1 MKARYF
7 VIPLFFLLLIWG
19 LFTLMSNKEKFEL
32 DEASKKESSVRYVK
46 ILTADPTAN
55 NIIIEGS
62 GRISTSQKV
71 DISAEVQGLL
81 IQSGNTIKPGVSFR
95 KGQMLYSIRNNDA
108 RLLLQ
113 ARKSSF
119 MNLIANA
126 LPDLKLDYSNNYEN
140 WKNFFESI
148 DVDKVLPNLP
158 ETKSQKEKTF
168 ISLKNIFTE
177 YFNIKADE
185 ERLWKYAIVA
195 PFDGSITDV
204 FVEPGSVVNPG
215 TRIATLIRTGD
226 LEVEIPVDARNI
238 TNIKVGMPVLL
249 TASSGNKTYNGKV
262 IRMGEF
268 VNATTQSI
276 PVYVSII
283 KNKDDVLFNGMYL
296 NAEINCGAMEN
307 TVKIPRRALPDEN
320 HFYVLKKKTV
330 TEKLTSEDGEKRDT
344 TIHAYSLVK
353 KELRTGFV
361 LKNEILALE
370 IEKGEMIIREPV
382 TQVTKESLFLPL
394 KESKK

>member
-19 LFTLMSNKEKFEL
+19 LFTLMNNKEKFEL

-46 ILTADPTAN
+46 ILTADPTDN
-55 NIIIEGS
+55 SIIIEGS

-81 IQSGNTIKPGVSFR
+81 IQSGKTIKPGVSFSR
-95 KGQMLYSIRNNDA
+95 GQMLYSIRNNDA
-108 RLLLQ
+108 RLTLQ

-119 MNLIANA
+119 MNLLANA

-148 DVDKVLPNLP
+148 EVDKVLPDLP
-158 ETKSQKEKTF
+158 QTKSQKEKTF

-195 PFDGSITDV
+195 PFDGSITEV

-249 TASSGNKTYNGKV
+249 TSTSGNKTYEGKV
-262 IRMGEF
+262 IRIGEF

-283 KNKDDVLFNGMYL
+283 KKKDDVLFNGMYL

-320 HFYVLKKKTV
+320 HYYVLKKKTV
-330 TEKLTSEDGEKRDT
+330 KEKLTSEDGKERDT
-344 TIHAYSLVK
+344 TIHAYSMVK
-353 KELRTGFV
+353 KELKTGFV

-394 KESKK
+394 NEKK

>member
-7 VIPLFFLLLIWG
+7 IIPLFFLLLIWG

-32 DEASKKESSVRYVK
+32 DEATKKESSVRYVK
-46 ILTADPTAN
+46 VLTADPN
-55 NIIIEGS
+55 DNSIIIEGS

-81 IQSGNTIKPGVSFR
+81 IQAGKTIKPGVSFS

-108 RLLLQ
+108 RLSLQ

-148 DVDKVLPNLP
+148 DVDEVLPNLP

-238 TNIKVGMPVLL
+238 TNIKVGMPVSL
-249 TASSGNKTYNGKV
+249 TASSGNKTYDGKV
-262 IRMGEF
+262 IRIGEF
-268 VNATTQSI
+268 VNVTTQSI
-276 PVYVSII
+276 PVYVSIL
-283 KNKDDVLFNGMYL
+283 KRKDDVLFNGMYL
-296 NAEINCGAMEN
+296 KAEINCGAMSN

-320 HFYVLKKKTV
+320 HYYVLKKVKDTV
-330 TEKLTSEDGEKRDT
+330 QVKYHFFLKKDSVFT
-344 TIHAYSLVK
+344 AYKLVK
-353 KELRTGFV
+353 KKLKTGFV
-361 LKNEILALE
+361 LKNDILALDLK
-370 IEKGEMIIREPV
+370 KGSKVVKEPV

-394 KESKK
+394 KVKK

>member
-19 LFTLMSNKEKFEL
+19 LITLIGNKEKFEL
-32 DEASKKESSVRYVK
+32 DETSKKESSVRYVK
-46 ILTADPTAN
+46 ILTANPGAN
-55 NIIIEGS
+55 AIIIEGS

-81 IQSGNTIKPGVSFR
+81 IQSGKTIKPGVSFR
-95 KGQMLYSIRNNDA
+95 RGEMLYSIRNNDA
-108 RLLLQ
+108 RLSLQ

-238 TNIKVGMPVLL
+238 TNIKVGMPVNL
-249 TASSGNKTYNGKV
+249 TASSGNKTYEGKV
-262 IRMGEF
+262 IRIGEF

-283 KNKDDVLFNGMYL
+283 KKKDDVLFNGMYL
-296 NAEINCGAMEN
+296 NAEINCGLMEN
-307 TVKIPRRALPDEN
+307 TVKIPRRALPDES
-320 HFYVLKKKTV
+320 HYYVMKKVKDTMKVKYKIFLKRDSVFTAYKLIKKKI
-330 TEKLTSEDGEKRDT
+330 K
-344 TIHAYSLVK
+344 
-353 KELRTGFV
+353 TGFV
-361 LKNEILALE
+361 LKNDILALE
-370 IEKGEMIIREPV
+370 VKKGSKLVKEPV

-394 KESKK
+394 KVKK